1 MSTNHK
7 PRVFSGVQPT
17 GTLHLGNYVGA
28 LRQWVEQQG
37 ERDNLFCIVDL
48 HALTIP
54 EAIDP
59 ADLRHRSRSVAALYL
74 AAGIDP
80 DESIVFVQSH
90 VRQHSELAW
99 ILNCVT
105 PLGWLYRMT
114 QFKSKSEERESIG
127 AGLLNYPSLMAA
139 DILLYDTEVV
149 PVGDDQVQH
158 IELTRDV
165 ATRFNHM
172 FGDTFV
178 MPKAVIPKF
187 GARIMGLDDPTVKMS
202 KSIGVERAGHAI
214 NLLDNEKT
222 IRKAMMSAVTDS
234 GREFRFEHAS
244 PGVKNLLS
252 IEQSLT
258 GVAIDE
264 LSEKYSGGGYG
275 DLKKGVFA
283 AVMEALTPLQERY
296 HAYMDD
302 IPSLDAILAT
312 GAERA
317 SERAEVVLARVKEH
331 VGVGS

>member
-1 MSTNHK
+1 MSTSHK

-28 LRQWVEQQG
+28 LRQWVEQQA

-178 MPKAVIPKF
+178 LPKAVIPKF

-202 KSIGVERAGHAI
+202 KSIGVERSGHAI

-222 IRKAMMSAVTDS
+222 IRKAVMSAVTDS

-258 GVAIDE
+258 GVSIEE
-264 LSEKYSGGGYG
+264 LSERYADGGYG

-302 IPSLDAILAT
+302 ISSLDAILAA

-331 VGVGS
+331 IGVGS

>member
-1 MSTNHK
+1 M
-7 PRVFSGVQPT
+7 
-17 GTLHLGNYVGA
+17 GA
-28 LRQWVEQQG
+28 LRQWVAAQA

-59 ADLRHRSRSVAALYL
+59 QDLLHRSRSVAALYF

-80 DESIVFVQSH
+80 AESIVFIQSH

-114 QFKSKSEERESIG
+114 QFKSKSEARESVG

-139 DILLYDTEVV
+139 DILLYDTEIV

-165 ATRFNHM
+165 ATRFNHL

-178 MPKAVIPKF
+178 MPKAVIPEY
-187 GARIMGLDDPTVKMS
+187 GARIMGLDDPSVKMS
-202 KSIGVERAGHAI
+202 KSIAVERAGHAI
-214 NLLDNEKT
+214 DLLDSEKT
-222 IRKAMMSAVTDS
+222 IRKAIMSAQTDS

-258 GVAIDE
+258 GTPIDE
-264 LSEKYSGGGYG
+264 LSERYSGGGYG

-283 AVMEALTPLQERY
+283 AVMEALTPLQQRY
-296 HAYMDD
+296 HEYMDD
-302 IPSLDAILAT
+302 IPSLDALLKQGAT
-312 GAERA
+312 RA
-317 SERAEVVLARVKEH
+317 AERAEVVLTRVQGAI
-331 VGVGS
+331 GVGH

>member
-1 MSTNHK
+1 MSTSHK

-28 LRQWVEQQG
+28 LRQWVAQQG

-59 ADLRHRSRSVAALYL
+59 TDLRHRSRSVAALYF

-80 DESIVFVQSH
+80 EESIVFVQSH

-114 QFKSKSEERESIG
+114 QFKSKSEERESIS

-178 MPKAVIPKF
+178 LPKAVIPKV
-187 GARIMGLDDPTVKMS
+187 GARIMGLDDPTAKMS
-202 KSIGVERAGHAI
+202 KSTGVERAGHAI
-214 NLLDNEKT
+214 NLLDDEKT
-222 IRKAMMSAVTDS
+222 IRKTVMSAVTDS

-258 GVAIDE
+258 GVSIDE
-264 LSEKYSGGGYG
+264 LSERYAEGGYG

-283 AVMEALTPLQERY
+283 AVMETLTPLQERY
-296 HAYMDD
+296 QAYMDD
-302 IPSLDAILAT
+302 IPSLDAILAA

-317 SERAEVVLARVKEH
+317 SERAEVVLTRVQEH
-331 VGVGS
+331 IGVGS

>member
-1 MSTNHK
+1 M
-7 PRVFSGVQPT
+7 
-17 GTLHLGNYVGA
+17 GA
-28 LRQWVEQQG
+28 LRQWVAAQS

-59 ADLRHRSRSVAALYL
+59 KDLLHRSRSVAALYF

-80 DESIVFVQSH
+80 NESIVFVQSH

-114 QFKSKSEERESIG
+114 QFKSKSEARESVG

-139 DILLYDTEVV
+139 DILLYDTEIV

-165 ATRFNHM
+165 ATRFNHL
-172 FGDTFV
+172 FGETFV
-178 MPKAVIPKF
+178 MPKAVIPQF
-187 GARIMGLDDPTVKMS
+187 GARIMGLDDPTAKMS
-202 KSIGVERAGHAI
+202 KSIAVERAGHAI
-214 NLLDNEKT
+214 DLLDSET
-222 IRKAMMSAVTDS
+222 VIRKAIMSAQTDS
-234 GREFRFEHAS
+234 GREFRYEHAS

-258 GVAIDE
+258 GTPIDE
-264 LSEKYSGGGYG
+264 LSERYSAGGYG

-283 AVMEALTPLQERY
+283 AVIEALTPLQERY
-296 HAYMDD
+296 NEYMDD
-302 IPSLDAILAT
+302 IPSLDALLKQ

-317 SERAEVVLARVKEH
+317 AGRAEVVLSRVQH
-331 VGVGS
+331 AIGVGH

>member
-1 MSTNHK
+1 MSTSHK

-28 LRQWVEQQG
+28 LRQWVEQEA

-178 MPKAVIPKF
+178 LPKAVIPKF

-202 KSIGVERAGHAI
+202 KSIGVERSGHAI

-222 IRKAMMSAVTDS
+222 IRKAVMSAVTDS

-258 GVAIDE
+258 GVSIEE
-264 LSEKYSGGGYG
+264 LSERYADGGYG

-302 IPSLDAILAT
+302 ISSLDAILAA

-331 VGVGS
+331 IGVGS